1 MRIFSW
7 NVNGIRAVIK
17 KGFFQWMDKEKP
29 DVVCLQEI
37 KIHGDQVTP
46 EIQNK
51 EGYHSYFFS
60 AQRKGY
66 SGVAVYSKVPPT
78 EVHYGFGVSPFDE
91 EGRVLHLQYRDFH
104 LVNVY
109 FPNGKRDD
117 IRLQYKYDFYQ
128 ALLDYLRPFLQK
140 NEKMIVCGD
149 YNTAHQEIDLAR
161 PKENKNI
168 SGFLPEERKWLDR
181 YLSEGFIDTF
191 RSLHPTKVQYSWWSH
206 FARARERN
214 IGWRIDYHFAS
225 TALQKKIKKAE
236 IHDMVEGSDHC
247 PILVELQ

>member
-17 KGFFQWMDKEKP
+17 KGFFQWMDKENP
-29 DVVCLQEI
+29 DIVCLQEI

-46 EIQNK
+46 EIK
-51 EGYHSYFFS
+51 DKKGYQSYFFS

-66 SGVAVYSKVPPT
+66 SGVAVYSKEPPQ
-78 EVHYGFGVSPFDE
+78 EVHYGFGAPTFDE
-91 EGRVLHLQYRDFH
+91 EGRVLHLQYPDFH

-109 FPNGKRDD
+109 FPNGKRDAN
-117 IRLQYKYDFYQ
+117 RLQYKYDFYQ
-128 ALLDYLRPFLQK
+128 ALLDYLRPFLQN

-191 RSLHPTKVQYSWWSH
+191 RSLHPTKIQYSWWSH
-206 FARARERN
+206 FAKSRERN
-214 IGWRIDYHFAS
+214 IGWRIDYHFVS
-225 TALQKKIKKAE
+225 LALQKKIKKAE
-236 IHDMVEGSDHC
+236 IHHMVQGSDHC
-247 PILVELQ
+247 PILVEL

>member
-66 SGVAVYSKVPPT
+66 SGVAVYSKIPPQ

>member
-37 KIHGDQVTP
+37 KIHGDQLTP

>member
-7 NVNGIRAVIK
+7 NINGIRAVIK
-17 KGFFQWMDKEKP
+17 KGFFQWMDNEKP
-29 DVVCLQEI
+29 DIVCLQET
-37 KIHGDQVTP
+37 KIHSDQLTP
-46 EIQNK
+46 EIQHK
-51 EGYHSYFFS
+51 
-60 AQRKGY
+60 QGY
-66 SGVAVYSKVPPT
+66 SGVAVYSKLLPQD
-78 EVHYGFGVSPFDE
+78 VHYGFGIPVFDE
-91 EGRVLHLQYRDFH
+91 EGRVLHLQFPDFH

-117 IRLQYKYDFYQ
+117 MRLQYKYDFYQ
-128 ALLDYLRPFLQK
+128 ALLDYLRPFLQN

-181 YLSEGFIDTF
+181 YLAEGFIDTF
-191 RSLHPTKVQYSWWSH
+191 RSLHPNKIQYSWWSH

-225 TALQKKIKKAE
+225 LALQKKLKKAE
-236 IHDMVEGSDHC
+236 IHDLVQGSDHC
-247 PILVELQ
+247 PVMLEI

>member
-17 KGFFQWMDKEKP
+17 KGFFQWMDKENP
-29 DVVCLQEI
+29 DIVCLQET
-37 KIHGDQVTP
+37 K
-46 EIQNK
+46 IQNDQLTLDMKDK
-51 EGYHSYFFS
+51 EGYQSYFFS

-66 SGVAVYSKVPPT
+66 SGVGVYSKVPPK
-78 EVHYGFGVSPFDE
+78 EVYYGFGVPAFDE
-91 EGRVLHLQYRDFH
+91 EGRVLHLQYPDFH

-128 ALLDYLRPFLQK
+128 ALLDYLRPFLQN

-191 RSLHPTKVQYSWWSH
+191 RSLHPTKIQYSWWSH
-206 FARARERN
+206 FARARDRN

-225 TALQKKIKKAE
+225 LALQKKIKKAE
-236 IHDMVEGSDHC
+236 IHDMVQGSDHC
-247 PILVELQ
+247 PILLEI

>member
-17 KGFFQWMDKEKP
+17 KGFFQWIDKENP
-29 DVVCLQEI
+29 DIVCLQET
-37 KIHGDQVTP
+37 KIHSDQITP
-46 EIQNK
+46 EIQHK
-51 EGYHSYFFS
+51 QGYHSYFFS

-66 SGVAVYSKVPPT
+66 SGVAVYSKLPPQ
-78 EVHYGFGVSPFDE
+78 EVHYGFGLPIFDE
-91 EGRVLHLQYRDFH
+91 EGRVLHLQFPDFH

-117 IRLQYKYDFYQ
+117 TRLQYKYDFYSS
-128 ALLDYLRPFLQK
+128 LLDYLRPFLQK
-140 NEKMIVCGD
+140 KEKMIVCGD

-181 YLSEGFIDTF
+181 YLAEGFIDTF
-191 RSLHPTKVQYSWWSH
+191 RSLHPNKVQYSWWSH

-225 TALQKKIKKAE
+225 LALQKKLKKAE
-236 IHDMVEGSDHC
+236 IHDSVQGSDHC
-247 PILVELQ
+247 PIMLEI